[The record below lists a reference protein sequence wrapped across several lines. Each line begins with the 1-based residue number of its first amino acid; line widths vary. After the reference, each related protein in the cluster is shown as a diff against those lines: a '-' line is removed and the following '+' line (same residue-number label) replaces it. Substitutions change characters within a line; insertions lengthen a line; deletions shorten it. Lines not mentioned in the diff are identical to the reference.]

1 MQSIRGT
8 KDILPGEIHGWHT
21 VEDRIRHITSL
32 YGYRELRNPI
42 MEYTEVFKRAVGED
56 TDIVG
61 KEMYSFPD
69 RGGDSIT
76 LRPEATAAVVRSAI
90 QHNLTAQQQIARVY
104 YSGPFFRYERPQKG
118 RQRQFH
124 QFGCELLGA
133 SGPEADIEILA
144 LAHDFL
150 ESLGIKSRELH
161 INTLATPEIRQQFKQ
176 ELISYFSSHLSELSE
191 DSQSRLQSNPLRIL
205 DSKNPGDKAL
215 SANAPKMQEMLD
227 AESKDHFEKVLSLLD
242 ALSIPYTVNPLLVR
256 GLDYY
261 SHTVFEFTSTA
272 LGAQDAL
279 GGGGRYD
286 HLFEHFGGKHTP
298 SIGFAFGMERLL
310 LAMNAQE
317 SIPEA
322 SNAEI
327 YVIGFESDESRKAVI
342 SCAHALRIR
351 SGKQVIV
358 DVQNRSLKAQMKE
371 ADKLGIGHVII
382 IGPDEVMNQN
392 CIVKDLSSGMQY
404 TKSIDELDAFF
415 G

>member
-1 MQSIRGT
+1 
-8 KDILPGEIHGWHT
+8 
-21 VEDRIRHITSL
+21 
-32 YGYRELRNPI
+32 
-42 MEYTEVFKRAVGED
+42 
-56 TDIVG
+56 
-61 KEMYSFPD
+61 
-69 RGGDSIT
+69 
-76 LRPEATAAVVRSAI
+76 
-90 QHNLTAQQQIARVY
+90 VY
-104 YSGPFFRYERPQKG
+104 YAGPFFRYERPQKG

-133 SGPEADIEILA
+133 SSSEADIEILA

-215 SANAPKMQEMLD
+215 SANAPKMQDMLD
-227 AESKDHFEKVLSLLD
+227 AESNDHFEKVLSLLD

-310 LAMNAQE
+310 LAMTAQE
-317 SIPEA
+317 SIPEVL
-322 SNAEI
+322 NPEI
-327 YVIGFESDESRKAVI
+327 YVIGFESDASRNAVI
-342 SCAHALRIR
+342 SCAHALRIK
-351 SGKQVIV
+351 SGKKVIV

-382 IGPDEVMNQN
+382 IGPDEVLKHN

>member
-1 MQSIRGT
+1 
-8 KDILPGEIHGWHT
+8 
-21 VEDRIRHITSL
+21 
-32 YGYRELRNPI
+32 
-42 MEYTEVFKRAVGED
+42 
-56 TDIVG
+56 
-61 KEMYSFPD
+61 
-69 RGGDSIT
+69 
-76 LRPEATAAVVRSAI
+76 
-90 QHNLTAQQQIARVY
+90 
-104 YSGPFFRYERPQKG
+104 
-118 RQRQFH
+118 
-124 QFGCELLGA
+124 
-133 SGPEADIEILA
+133 
-144 LAHDFL
+144 
-150 ESLGIKSRELH
+150 
-161 INTLATPEIRQQFKQ
+161 
-176 ELISYFSSHLSELSE
+176 
-191 DSQSRLQSNPLRIL
+191 
-205 DSKNPGDKAL
+205 
-215 SANAPKMQEMLD
+215 
-227 AESKDHFEKVLSLLD
+227 
-242 ALSIPYTVNPLLVR
+242 VNPLLVR

-322 SNAEI
+322 SNADI